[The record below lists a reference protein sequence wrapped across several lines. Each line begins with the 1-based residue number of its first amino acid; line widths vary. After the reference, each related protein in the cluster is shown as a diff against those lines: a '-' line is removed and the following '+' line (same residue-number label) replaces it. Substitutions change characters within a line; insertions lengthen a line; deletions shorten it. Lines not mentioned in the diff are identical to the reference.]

1 MTKEIFTEYAE
12 KLKRVKDDKKFIV
25 GQMVTTYGDDE
36 ARYMIDY
43 IDSIAAG
50 VNGLFNMRKS

>member
-25 GQMVTTYGDDE
+25 GQ
-36 ARYMIDY
+36 ISDY
-43 IDSIAAG
+43 
-50 VNGLFNMRKS
+50 LW